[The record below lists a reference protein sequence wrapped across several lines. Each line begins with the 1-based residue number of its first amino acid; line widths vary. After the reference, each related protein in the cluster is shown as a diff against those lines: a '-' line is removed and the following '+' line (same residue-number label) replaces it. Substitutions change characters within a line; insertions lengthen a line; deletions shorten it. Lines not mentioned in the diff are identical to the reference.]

1 MEIENW
7 TPLDENNFNQ
17 IQGRL
22 HHGYLLCTLDEMK
35 TSKTFTQINMFK
47 M

>member
-17 IQGRL
+17 IKWRL
-22 HHGYLLCTLDEMK
+22 HHGYLLRTLDEMK
-35 TSKTFTQINMFK
+35 MSKTFTLINMFK

>member
-7 TPLDENNFNQ
+7 TPLDENNFSQ
-17 IQGRL
+17 IQWRL
-22 HHGYLLCTLDEMK
+22 HHGYLLSTLDKMK
-35 TSKTFTQINMFK
+35 MSKTFTLINMFK